1 MFSFFLSFIVVAI
14 IFAAVDAV
22 WLKLSNPFYR
32 KEIGSLLLKV
42 PNFTAAVI
50 FYVLYVIG
58 VVVFAVNPALEE
70 GSILVGMGYG
80 ALFGLMTY
88 ATYDLTNM
96 ATLKGWSKKVVIV
109 DMIWGV
115 FVTTLATSGA
125 YLILNQW
132 FS

>member
-50 FYVLYVIG
+50 FYGFYVIG

-96 ATLKGWSKKVVIV
+96 ATLRGWSKKVVIV

>member
-50 FYVLYVIG
+50 FYILYVIG